1 MKILCGLGNPEKE
14 YDGTRHNVGF
24 RFLDTFA
31 ALHEFPK
38 FAAKG
43 KSLVSEKT
51 LEFVPHAT
59 AGQAGHKEK
68 ILLVKPQTF
77 MNLSG
82 EAVQEIL
89 QFYKL
94 PLTDLLVI
102 YDDVDLPLGV
112 VRYRQKGSAG
122 THNGMRSIV
131 ETIASI
137 DFPRLRIGIE
147 SRGAFEGSAP
157 AQMDLTSF
165 VLAPFLKAE
174 LPVLEEATAEAI
186 KETEKWI
193 FG

>member
-1 MKILCGLGNPEKE
+1 MKIICGLGNPEKE

-24 RFLDTFA
+24 RFLDAFA
-31 ALHEFPK
+31 AAHDFPK
-38 FAAKG
+38 FGTKG
-43 KSLVSEKT
+43 KSLISEKT
-51 LEFVPHAT
+51 LEFVP
-59 AGQAGHKEK
+59 GHKEK

-82 EAVQEIL
+82 EAVQEVL

-94 PLTDLLVI
+94 PLKDLLVV
-102 YDDVDLPLGV
+102 YDDVDLPLGT
-112 VRYRQKGSAG
+112 VRYREKGSAG
-122 THNGMRSIV
+122 THNGMKSIV

-157 AQMDLTSF
+157 AQMDLTDF

-174 LPVLEEATAEAI
+174 LPIFEEVVKEVI
-186 KETEKWI
+186 KEAEEWI